1 MPFYVEKGVEFTN
14 IYGDINEA
22 FYRSLHTTFVNSL
35 TVIRNENILADF
47 EIRVN
52 NIIKNTQNIGWGF
65 HEALVEAWIDFY
77 PIEDEETEG

>member
-1 MPFYVEKGVEFTN
+1 MLKKELNLRIF
-14 IYGDINEA
+14 YGDINEA